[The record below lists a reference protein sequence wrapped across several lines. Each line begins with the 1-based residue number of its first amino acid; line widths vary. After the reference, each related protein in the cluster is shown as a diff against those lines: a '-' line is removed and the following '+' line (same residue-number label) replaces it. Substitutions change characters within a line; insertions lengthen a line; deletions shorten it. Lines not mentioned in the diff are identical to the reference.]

1 MIDVGYPG
9 EPERFQ
15 TRFAG
20 LLAAFE
26 DLCLP
31 HEITSRFHIIG
42 GECNYLL
49 EVNDNY
55 HLKFVQDEF
64 WKTKDMLEWLEEDIE
79 QLLNDAELALKSAAA
94 RLRVPVDI
102 IRKPRAVGVLPK
114 EPTIYEVF

>member
-15 TRFAG
+15 TRF
-20 LLAAFE
+20 AAFE